1 MFTKLFFLQ
10 NRYIGQTITF
20 KLKLIFTISQYII
33 KQQDNTKNSI
43 KNVEKTLTLGSNYK
57 QNATSKKRQF

>member
-20 KLKLIFTISQYII
+20 KLKLIFTISQHII
-33 KQQDNTKNSI
+33 KQQDNTK
-43 KNVEKTLTLGSNYK
+43 T
-57 QNATSKKRQF
+57 ASKM

>member
-20 KLKLIFTISQYII
+20 KLKLIFTISQHII

-43 KNVEKTLTLGSNYK
+43 KNVEKTLTLGPNYK